1 MAKTAMLWARV
12 EDETIVKLD
21 EIVAASIGDR
31 SDHIRKALDEYIRRH
46 QVKAEWAEAST
57 LDDHDSLGVVP
68 S

>member
-12 EDETIVKLD
+12 EDETIEKLD

-46 QVKAEWAEAST
+46 QVKAEWAQADH
-57 LDDHDSLGVVP
+57 LDDHEPLGVIP